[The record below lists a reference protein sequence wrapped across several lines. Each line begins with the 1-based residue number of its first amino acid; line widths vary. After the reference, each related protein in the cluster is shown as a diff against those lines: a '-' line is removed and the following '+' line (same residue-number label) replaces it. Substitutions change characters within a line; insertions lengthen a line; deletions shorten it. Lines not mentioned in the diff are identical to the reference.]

1 MKKFTYLFKQTI
13 ILFVYLVTMMVI
25 ALAIAAIEPV
35 KLTWLKYFLFVLNI
49 ALFSFIAFKLIQ
61 KTGEE
66 AYKLKHSNDIK
77 RRVIAETGDLY
88 DLNTIKEYNR
98 WDGLYIGLIVC
109 IPLVLVVLVGLILGA
124 CGVEES
130 ATDLINMI
138 IYGAFVVPVRTIN
151 TNASSAWFLWAII
164 PICLTTYF
172 GYAFGVYKVK
182 KQYDKIDA
190 TKEKIYGKK

>member
-1 MKKFTYLFKQTI
+1 MKKFNYLFKQTI

-25 ALAIAAIEPV
+25 ALAVAAIEPV
-35 KLTWLKYFLFVLNI
+35 NLTWLKYILFVLNI
-49 ALFSFIAFKLIQ
+49 GLFLFITFKLIQ

-109 IPLVLVVLVGLILGA
+109 IPLFLVVLIGVILEL
-124 CGVEES
+124 CGVEQS
-130 ATDLINMI
+130 TTDLINMI
-138 IYGAFVVPVRTIN
+138 IYGAFIVPVRAIN
-151 TNASSAWFLWAII
+151 SNANSLWFLWTVI
-164 PICLTTYF
+164 PVCLTTFF
-172 GYAFGVYKVK
+172 GYNFGVYKVK
-182 KQYDKIDA
+182 KQFDKINA